1 MDSLTEIQR
10 RIIDQAMESLPR
22 DDRQWVMG
30 NRRQT
35 KWEEHRNNPTYDY
48 DYSRM
53 RRVTDEPDLR
63 DVHYHIFGLA
73 GAGDLDC
80 NRQLIKVLQESTGET
95 HRNMLELANRTEQA
109 LQMMTGVT
117 EHLVTMEEHLKQHHE
132 WIVRHFNYMEIAD
145 DALQTFDLLMTMI
158 LEDRLGAV
166 VYIHDLIDKSYAY
179 RHGVQ
184 ALLQGKLTID
194 LVPPTMIKADVAE
207 VTDYLKRD
215 HPRFSVAFKNAAFY
229 YDNSSVYEKYF
240 EASDILYTT
249 SDILNIINYYFILFP
264 RTSCPTFWHKTSDM
278 EVKTSDMSGCP
289 TTFHLHCNS
298 KPLFIRE
305 DQHLVVFVR
314 MPIVSEEHF
323 FRVYEILTFPVP
335 ITEPG
340 QSRKDA
346 LQVAGLPPQVALSL
360 SQRYYI
366 PMHSMS
372 WAGCYEETILLCK
385 DIPYMKKVSDRTRM
399 AALRRDQQGVTR
411 RCDLDYLLNP
421 EFGEMAIYLDD
432 GQVLVVSSETEGQL
446 LCGSK
451 PPVKTCIENYAKLAI
466 GCDCA
471 FQRVGAWFPY
481 SLRAC
486 QTRVSNTYIQYP
498 SSRLLKARMHV
509 ETWKKDITEGGRSP
523 WK

>member
-1 MDSLTEIQR
+1 MPFEKVCESVSKARNWLRAMVDSLTEIQR

-95 HRNMLELANRTEQA
+95 NRNMLELANRTEQA

-215 HPRFSVAFKNAAFY
+215 HPRFSMAFKNAAFY
-229 YDNSSVYEKYF
+229 YDNS
-240 EASDILYTT
+240 
-249 SDILNIINYYFILFP
+249 
-264 RTSCPTFWHKTSDM
+264 
-278 EVKTSDMSGCP
+278 
-289 TTFHLHCNS
+289 

-305 DQHLVVFVR
+305 EQHLVVFVR

-451 PPVKTCIENYAKLAI
+451 PPVKTCIENYTKLAI